1 MIYKSKCDFHAKK
14 LNFVT
19 ALFLNFYFPK
29 KIYSV
34 HNWTPFVQNRTKM
47 KKTNASILIIDDQED
62 ILFASKV
69 YLKKYFENIHTLN
82 NPKKIVEL
90 LSKNAIDVVL
100 LDMNYRIGFEDG
112 REGLYLLKEIKTLS
126 PKTVVILMTAFGKV
140 ETAVEGLK
148 SGAFDYILKPWENKK
163 LLESV
168 KQAVDKSRK
177 EQKKSKE
184 VEIDNGFFVGTSEI
198 IKKAY
203 SLADKVA
210 KTDANVLI
218 LGENGT
224 GKFVMAHH
232 IYSQSERKNNPFIAV
247 DLGSLNSNIFESELF
262 GYAKG
267 AFTDAKTDTP
277 GRFEMAQNGTIFLDE
292 IGNVPLHL
300 QSKLLQVIQTKTVTR
315 LGETKARPLN
325 VRIITATNLNLKLEV
340 ADKNFREDLYYRI
353 NTMEIVLPPLR
364 ERNEDKIPLAEYLLD
379 KMIEK
384 YGRSEIT
391 FDKKVLEQI
400 EKHAWNGNIREM
412 ENKIERAVI
421 LCENNTI
428 TVSDLDLETIT
439 SYDEN
444 PDDIQL
450 SSVEKATIEK
460 ALLKHSNN
468 ISKTADELGLSRGSL
483 YRRLEKYN
491 ININ

>member
-1 MIYKSKCDFHAKK
+1 
-14 LNFVT
+14 
-19 ALFLNFYFPK
+19 
-29 KIYSV
+29 
-34 HNWTPFVQNRTKM
+34 M
-47 KKTNASILIIDDQED
+47 KKTNASILVIDDQED
-62 ILFASKV
+62 ILFASKML
-69 YLKKYFENIHTLN
+69 LKKHFENIYTLN
-82 NPKKIVEL
+82 NPKNVVEL
-90 LSKNAIDVVL
+90 LAKNTIDVVL

-112 REGLYLLKEIKTLS
+112 KEGLYLLREIKTLS

-148 SGAFDYILKPWENKK
+148 AGAFDYILKPWENEK
-163 LLESV
+163 LLRVV

-177 EQKKSKE
+177 EQKKPNDIGIADE
-184 VEIDNGFFVGTSEI
+184 FFLGNSDV

-224 GKFVMAHH
+224 GKFVLAHH
-232 IYSQSERKNNPFIAV
+232 IYCQSERKNNPFIHV

-267 AFTDAKTDTP
+267 AFTDAKVDTP

-300 QSKLLQVIQTKTVTR
+300 QSKLLQVIQTKMVTR
-315 LGETKARPLN
+315 LGESRARPLN
-325 VRIITATNLNLKLEV
+325 VRIITATNLNLKQEV
-340 ADKNFREDLYYRI
+340 TDKNFREDLYYRI

-364 ERNEDKIPLAEYLLD
+364 ERDEDKIPLAHYLLQ
-379 KMIEK
+379 KMMAK
-384 YGRSEIT
+384 YGRTEIN
-391 FDKKVLEQI
+391 FDEKALEQI

-412 ENKIERAVI
+412 ENRIERAVI
-421 LCENNTI
+421 LCENNHI
-428 TVSDLDLETIT
+428 TVSDLDLEQIT
-439 SYDEN
+439 AYEN
-444 PDDIQL
+444 NQDDIQL
-450 SSVEKATIEK
+450 SAVEKTAIEK
-460 ALLKHSNN
+460 ILFKNNNN
-468 ISKTADELGLSRGSL
+468 ISKTAEELGLSRGSL

-491 ININ
+491 IN

>member
-1 MIYKSKCDFHAKK
+1 
-14 LNFVT
+14 
-19 ALFLNFYFPK
+19 
-29 KIYSV
+29 
-34 HNWTPFVQNRTKM
+34 M

-69 YLKKYFENIHTLN
+69 YLKKYFEDIYTLN
-82 NPKKIVEL
+82 NPKNIVEL
-90 LSKNAIDVVL
+90 LSKNSIDVVL

-148 SGAFDYILKPWENKK
+148 NGAFDYILKPWENKK

-177 EQKKSKE
+177 EQKKEKNI
-184 VEIDNGFFVGTSEI
+184 EIENGFFIGTSEI

-224 GKFVMAHH
+224 GKFVLAHH
-232 IYSQSERKNNPFIAV
+232 IYKQSERKNNPFIAV

-267 AFTDAKTDTP
+267 AFTDAKVDTP

-340 ADKNFREDLYYRI
+340 AEKNFREDLYYRI
-353 NTMEIVLPPLR
+353 NTMEIILPPLR

-379 KMIEK
+379 KMTEK
-384 YGRSEIT
+384 YGRDEIT
-391 FDKKVLEQI
+391 FDKKVPEQI
-400 EKHAWNGNIREM
+400 EKHAWKGNIREM

-421 LCENNTI
+421 LCENNKITI
-428 TVSDLDLETIT
+428 ADLDLETIT
-439 SYDEN
+439 AYEEN
-444 PDDIQL
+444 HDDIQL
-450 SSVEKATIEK
+450 SSVEKAAVEK
-460 ALLKHSNN
+460 ALLKNNNN
-468 ISKTADELGLSRGSL
+468 ISKTAEELGLSRGSL

-491 ININ
+491 IKTDE

>member
-1 MIYKSKCDFHAKK
+1 
-14 LNFVT
+14 
-19 ALFLNFYFPK
+19 
-29 KIYSV
+29 
-34 HNWTPFVQNRTKM
+34 M

-69 YLKKYFENIHTLN
+69 YLKKYFENIYTLN
-82 NPKKIVEL
+82 NPKNIVEL

-100 LDMNYRIGFEDG
+100 LDMNYRLGFEDG

-168 KQAVDKSRK
+168 KQAVDKARK
-177 EQKKSKE
+177 EQKKTKE
-184 VEIDNGFFVGTSEI
+184 VEIKDEFFIGNSEI

-224 GKFVMAHH
+224 GKFVLAHH
-232 IYSQSERKNNPFIAV
+232 IHTQSERKNQPFVAV

-267 AFTDAKTDTP
+267 AFTDAKSDTA

-315 LGETKARPLN
+315 LGETKVRPLN

-353 NTMEIVLPPLR
+353 NTMEIILPPLR
-364 ERNEDKIPLAEYLLD
+364 ERHGDKIPLAEYLLD

-384 YGRSEIT
+384 YGREEIT

-412 ENKIERAVI
+412 GNKIERAVI

-428 TVSDLDLETIT
+428 TVSDLDLEIIT
-439 SYDEN
+439 PYDEN
-444 PDDIQL
+444 ADDIQL
-450 SSVEKATIEK
+450 SSVEKAAVEK
-460 ALLKHSNN
+460 ALLKNNNN
-468 ISKTADELGLSRGSL
+468 ISKTAEELGLSRGAL
-483 YRRLEKYN
+483 YRRLEKFN
-491 ININ
+491 INIG

>member
-1 MIYKSKCDFHAKK
+1 
-14 LNFVT
+14 
-19 ALFLNFYFPK
+19 
-29 KIYSV
+29 
-34 HNWTPFVQNRTKM
+34 M

-69 YLKKYFENIHTLN
+69 FLKKYFGDIYTLN
-82 NPKKIVEL
+82 NPKNIVEL
-90 LSKNAIDVVL
+90 LSKKTINVVL

-148 SGAFDYILKPWENKK
+148 NGAFDYILKPWENKK

-177 EQKKSKE
+177 DQKKTKSIE
-184 VEIDNGFFVGTSEI
+184 VENDFFVGTSEI

-224 GKFVMAHH
+224 GKFVLAHH
-232 IYSQSERKNNPFIAV
+232 IFSQSERKNNPFIAV

-267 AFTDAKTDTP
+267 AFTDAKIDIP

-315 LGETKARPLN
+315 LGETKPRPLN

-364 ERNEDKIPLAEYLLD
+364 ERNEDKIPLAEYLLE
-379 KMIEK
+379 KMISK
-384 YGRSEIT
+384 YGRDEIT

-400 EKHAWNGNIREM
+400 EKHAWN
-412 ENKIERAVI
+412 
-421 LCENNTI
+421 
-428 TVSDLDLETIT
+428 
-439 SYDEN
+439 
-444 PDDIQL
+444 
-450 SSVEKATIEK
+450 
-460 ALLKHSNN
+460 
-468 ISKTADELGLSRGSL
+468 
-483 YRRLEKYN
+483 
-491 ININ
+491 

>member
-1 MIYKSKCDFHAKK
+1 
-14 LNFVT
+14 
-19 ALFLNFYFPK
+19 
-29 KIYSV
+29 
-34 HNWTPFVQNRTKM
+34 M
-47 KKTNASILIIDDQED
+47 KKTNASILVIDDQED
-62 ILFASKV
+62 ILFASKML
-69 YLKKYFENIHTLN
+69 LKKHFENIFTLN
-82 NPKKIVEL
+82 NPKNVVEL
-90 LSKNAIDVVL
+90 LAKNTIDVVL

-148 SGAFDYILKPWENKK
+148 SGAFDYILKPWENEK
-163 LLESV
+163 LLGAV
-168 KQAVDKSRK
+168 KQAVKKSRK
-177 EQKKSKE
+177 EKY
-184 VEIDNGFFVGTSEI
+184 VETGFKPVCSDEFFVGNSDV

-224 GKFVMAHH
+224 GKYVLSHH
-232 IYSQSERKNNPFIAV
+232 IHRQSERKNSPFIHL

-262 GYAKG
+262 GYAQG
-267 AFTDAKTDTP
+267 AFTDAKVDTP

-315 LGETKARPLN
+315 LGESKARPLN
-325 VRIITATNLNLKLEV
+325 VRIITATNMNLKQEV

-364 ERNEDKIPLAEYLLD
+364 ERNEDKIPLAHYLLQ
-379 KMIEK
+379 KIMTK
-384 YGRSEIT
+384 YGRDEIA
-391 FDKKVLEQI
+391 FDEKTLEQI
-400 EKHAWNGNIREM
+400 VKHAWNGNIREM
-412 ENKIERAVI
+412 ENRIERAVI
-421 LCENNTI
+421 LCENNHI
-428 TVSDLDLETIT
+428 TVSDLDLEQIT
-439 SYDEN
+439 TYEEN
-444 PDDIQL
+444 QDNIQL
-450 SSVEKATIEK
+450 STVEKAAIEK
-460 ALLKHSNN
+460 ILFKNNNN
-468 ISKTADELGLSRGSL
+468 ISKTAEELGLSRASL

-491 ININ
+491 INAN

>member
-1 MIYKSKCDFHAKK
+1 
-14 LNFVT
+14 
-19 ALFLNFYFPK
+19 
-29 KIYSV
+29 
-34 HNWTPFVQNRTKM
+34 M
-47 KKTNASILIIDDQED
+47 KKTSASILIIDDQED
-62 ILFASKV
+62 ILFASKML
-69 YLKKYFENIHTLN
+69 LKKHFENIFTLN
-82 NPKKIVEL
+82 NPKNVVEL
-90 LSKNAIDVVL
+90 LAKNIIDVVL

-148 SGAFDYILKPWENKK
+148 SGAFDYILKPWENEK
-163 LLESV
+163 LLSVV

-177 EQKKSKE
+177 EQKKPNNIES
-184 VEIDNGFFVGTSEI
+184 IDDFFVGNSDV

-224 GKFVMAHH
+224 GKFVLSDH
-232 IYSQSERKNNPFIAV
+232 IHRQSERKNSPFIHV

-267 AFTDAKTDTP
+267 AFTDAKIDTP
-277 GRFEMAQNGTIFLDE
+277 GRFEMAQNGTVFLDE

-315 LGETKARPLN
+315 LGESKARPLN
-325 VRIITATNLNLKLEV
+325 VRIITATNLDLKQEV

-364 ERNEDKIPLAEYLLD
+364 ERNEDKIPLAHYLLQ
-379 KMIEK
+379 KMMTK
-384 YGRSEIT
+384 YGRDEII
-391 FDKKVLEQI
+391 FDEKALVQI

-412 ENKIERAVI
+412 ENRIERAVI
-421 LCENNTI
+421 LCDNNHI
-428 TVSDLDLETIT
+428 TVSDLDLEQIT
-439 SYDEN
+439 TYEEN
-444 PDDIQL
+444 QDNIQL
-450 SSVEKATIEK
+450 SAVEKTAIEK
-460 ALLKHSNN
+460 ILFKNNNN
-468 ISKTADELGLSRGSL
+468 ISKTAEELGLSRASL

-491 ININ
+491 ISTN

>member
-1 MIYKSKCDFHAKK
+1 
-14 LNFVT
+14 
-19 ALFLNFYFPK
+19 
-29 KIYSV
+29 
-34 HNWTPFVQNRTKM
+34 M

-62 ILFASKV
+62 ILFASKL
-69 YLKKYFENIHTLN
+69 YLKKYFETIYTLN
-82 NPKKIVEL
+82 NPKNIVDL
-90 LSKNAIDVVL
+90 LAKNTIDVVL

-112 REGLYLLKEIKTLS
+112 KEGLYLLKEIKTLS

-148 SGAFDYILKPWENKK
+148 NGAFDYILKPWENTK

-168 KQAVDKSRK
+168 KQAADKSRK
-177 EQKKSKE
+177 ERRKSKDI
-184 VEIDNGFFVGTSEI
+184 EIKTEFFAGNSEI

-224 GKFVMAHH
+224 GKFVLAHH
-232 IYSQSERKNNPFIAV
+232 IYHESERKNKPFVAV
-247 DLGSLNSNIFESELF
+247 DLGSLNANIFESELF

-300 QSKLLQVIQTKTVTR
+300 QSKLLQVIQSKTVTR
-315 LGETKARPLN
+315 LGESKPRPLD

-364 ERNEDKIPLAEYLLD
+364 ERNEDKIPLAEYLLQ
-379 KMIEK
+379 KMVDK
-384 YGRSEIT
+384 YGRDTII

-400 EKHAWNGNIREM
+400 EKHAWKGNIREM

-421 LCENNTI
+421 LCENNII
-428 TVSDLDLETIT
+428 TVSDLDLEQIT
-439 SYDEN
+439 EYEDN
-444 PDDIQL
+444 PDEIQL
-450 SSVEKATIEK
+450 SAVEKATVEK
-460 ALLKHSNN
+460 ALLKNNNN
-468 ISKTADELGLSRGSL
+468 ISKTAEELGLSRGSL

-491 ININ
+491 ISTN